1 LSARGDAAFRQ
12 GRKGTH
18 QTKSKEPPEVIS
30 FTLQHGFL
38 SRVTLSSLLQKQ
50 PSPFPADTMHR
61 SLRSLLILIPFLLAP
76 MRVVA
81 QESNAPVESIMN
93 WHPINEQLFTA
104 GQPGMQHM
112 SALKALGIDT
122 IISLATPSSA
132 NMQEANR
139 AAELGMSFVSIPFGD
154 DGPTPDDV
162 EWFSSVV
169 QAQDGKKVLVHCNT
183 NRRASAFTFLHRVIA
198 LGVDPEEAMKDLQFD
213 PELSSTWSNLFD
225 QMLADTTDAAVIIQP
240 GAPGSEGT
248 RIDDPDALSLGMGTF
263 TEADIAFMQGMIHHH
278 AQALEM
284 VQLMEGRTNARDL
297 IMLGKRI
304 DISQKSEIKLMANW
318 LKEAGAEVPM
328 MADPAYVS
336 GAHMRHGSHASG
348 HSGHAMH
355 GSGAGMHDA
364 GESDHAMMPGM
375 LSHDQMQQL
384 TEASGD
390 TFYRLWLTFMI
401 QHHEGAL
408 TMVDTLFSQAGA
420 GQNQDVFHFASEVDI
435 DQGIEIMRMRQ
446 MLKNVSSD

>member
-1 LSARGDAAFRQ
+1 
-12 GRKGTH
+12 
-18 QTKSKEPPEVIS
+18 
-30 FTLQHGFL
+30 
-38 SRVTLSSLLQKQ
+38 
-50 PSPFPADTMHR
+50 MHR

-122 IISLATPSSA
+122 IISLATPSGA

-162 EWFSSVV
+162 EWFSSVM

-213 PELSSTWSNLFD
+213 PEQSSTWSNLFD
-225 QMLADTTDAAVIIQP
+225 QMLADTTGAAVIIQP

-355 GSGAGMHDA
+355 GSVAGMHDA

>member
-1 LSARGDAAFRQ
+1 
-12 GRKGTH
+12 
-18 QTKSKEPPEVIS
+18 
-30 FTLQHGFL
+30 
-38 SRVTLSSLLQKQ
+38 
-50 PSPFPADTMHR
+50 MHR

-122 IISLATPSSA
+122 IISLATPSGA

-162 EWFSSVV
+162 EWFSSVM

-213 PELSSTWSNLFD
+213 PEQSSTWSNLFD

>member
-1 LSARGDAAFRQ
+1 
-12 GRKGTH
+12 
-18 QTKSKEPPEVIS
+18 
-30 FTLQHGFL
+30 
-38 SRVTLSSLLQKQ
+38 
-50 PSPFPADTMHR
+50 MHR

-122 IISLATPSSA
+122 IISLATPSGA

-162 EWFSSVV
+162 EWFSSVM

-213 PELSSTWSNLFD
+213 PEQSSTWSNLFD
-225 QMLADTTDAAVIIQP
+225 QMLADTTGAAVIIQP

-348 HSGHAMH
+348 HSSHAMH

-364 GESDHAMMPGM
+364 AESGHAMMPGM

>member
-1 LSARGDAAFRQ
+1 
-12 GRKGTH
+12 
-18 QTKSKEPPEVIS
+18 
-30 FTLQHGFL
+30 
-38 SRVTLSSLLQKQ
+38 
-50 PSPFPADTMHR
+50 MHR

-76 MRVVA
+76 MHVVA

-162 EWFSSVV
+162 EWFSSVM

-355 GSGAGMHDA
+355 GSVAGMHDA

-390 TFYRLWLTFMI
+390 TFYRLWLRFMI

>member
-1 LSARGDAAFRQ
+1 
-12 GRKGTH
+12 
-18 QTKSKEPPEVIS
+18 
-30 FTLQHGFL
+30 
-38 SRVTLSSLLQKQ
+38 
-50 PSPFPADTMHR
+50 MHR

-76 MRVVA
+76 MHVVA

-122 IISLATPSSA
+122 IISLATPSGA

-162 EWFSSVV
+162 EWFSSVM

-348 HSGHAMH
+348 HSSHAMH

-364 GESDHAMMPGM
+364 AESGHAMMPGM

>member
-1 LSARGDAAFRQ
+1 
-12 GRKGTH
+12 
-18 QTKSKEPPEVIS
+18 
-30 FTLQHGFL
+30 
-38 SRVTLSSLLQKQ
+38 
-50 PSPFPADTMHR
+50 MHR

-122 IISLATPSSA
+122 IISLATPSGA

-162 EWFSSVV
+162 EWFSSVM

-213 PELSSTWSNLFD
+213 PEQSSTWSNLFD
-225 QMLADTTDAAVIIQP
+225 QMLADTTGAAVIIQP

-364 GESDHAMMPGM
+364 GESGHAMMPGM

>member
-1 LSARGDAAFRQ
+1 
-12 GRKGTH
+12 
-18 QTKSKEPPEVIS
+18 
-30 FTLQHGFL
+30 
-38 SRVTLSSLLQKQ
+38 
-50 PSPFPADTMHR
+50 MHR

-76 MRVVA
+76 MHVVA

-122 IISLATPSSA
+122 IISLATPSGA

-162 EWFSSVV
+162 EWFSSVM

-348 HSGHAMH
+348 HSSHAMH

-364 GESDHAMMPGM
+364 AESGHAMMPGM

-390 TFYRLWLTFMI
+390 TFYRLWLRFMI

>member
-1 LSARGDAAFRQ
+1 
-12 GRKGTH
+12 
-18 QTKSKEPPEVIS
+18 
-30 FTLQHGFL
+30 
-38 SRVTLSSLLQKQ
+38 
-50 PSPFPADTMHR
+50 MHR

-122 IISLATPSSA
+122 IISLATPSGA

-162 EWFSSVV
+162 EWFSSVM

-213 PELSSTWSNLFD
+213 PEQSSTWSNLFD

-240 GAPGSEGT
+240 GAPGSEGP

>member
-1 LSARGDAAFRQ
+1 
-12 GRKGTH
+12 
-18 QTKSKEPPEVIS
+18 
-30 FTLQHGFL
+30 
-38 SRVTLSSLLQKQ
+38 
-50 PSPFPADTMHR
+50 MHR

-122 IISLATPSSA
+122 IISLATPSGA

-162 EWFSSVV
+162 EWFSSVM

-213 PELSSTWSNLFD
+213 PEQSSTWSNLFD

-364 GESDHAMMPGM
+364 GESGHAMMPGM

>member
-1 LSARGDAAFRQ
+1 
-12 GRKGTH
+12 
-18 QTKSKEPPEVIS
+18 
-30 FTLQHGFL
+30 
-38 SRVTLSSLLQKQ
+38 
-50 PSPFPADTMHR
+50 MHR

-122 IISLATPSSA
+122 IISLATPSGA

-162 EWFSSVV
+162 EWFSSVM

-213 PELSSTWSNLFD
+213 PEQSSTWSNLFD
-225 QMLADTTDAAVIIQP
+225 QMLADTTGAAVIIQP

>member
-1 LSARGDAAFRQ
+1 
-12 GRKGTH
+12 
-18 QTKSKEPPEVIS
+18 
-30 FTLQHGFL
+30 
-38 SRVTLSSLLQKQ
+38 
-50 PSPFPADTMHR
+50 MHR

-162 EWFSSVV
+162 EWFSSVM

-213 PELSSTWSNLFD
+213 PEQSSTWSNLFD